1 MNEEISMN
9 ESIQAGAPDIN
20 YKQGDVMMGGREPSD
35 QSKQVA
41 AQIWEQM
48 EPEQKQQFG
57 SFDAFFESGIWK
69 QIVQQMQQDNS
80 GIKSQAPNMSM
91 NENVNVAESMPGGG
105 IADVNMREN
114 VQMAANGGLMGL
126 YNRGM

>member
-20 YKQGDVMMGGREPSD
+20 YRKGDVMMGGGED
-35 QSKQVA
+35 EQGKQVA
-41 AQIWEQM
+41 ASIWEQM

-57 SFDAFFESGIWK
+57 SFDAFFQSGIWK
-69 QIVQQMQQDNS
+69 QIIQQMQQDNS

-91 NENVNVAESMPGGG
+91 NENVNMQEQMPGGG